1 MPGSH
6 FSKDSKGNDQ
16 VTPLSRYILDTRGQE
31 EKKVV
36 KVQLTI
42 TLLCVTYRA
51 THGSA
56 KEARRVAKRTGND
69 QRLELII
76 DLRQPG
82 KRVEKK

>member
-1 MPGSH
+1 MYYTVGLAVYNKSML
-6 FSKDSKGNDQ
+6 
-16 VTPLSRYILDTRGQE
+16 VLVCESRECDTRGQE